1 MDLEQA
7 DHDLIRASIR
17 KIAEQFDLDYWRKKD
32 KAMLGNKGDKTAIKE
47 SVFATRY
54 LRQKADAA
62 IAQDKTD
69 RALPP

>member
-1 MDLEQA
+1 MSGENNDVINKLVVA
-7 DHDLIRASIR
+7 AVN
-17 KIAEQFDLDYWRKKD
+17 WRKKD
-32 KAMLGNKGDKTAIKE
+32 KAMLGNKGDETAIKE
-47 SVFATRY
+47 SVFATRH